1 MPRVESHRL
10 SISRDP
16 KMTHKPWQSDEFVL
30 FEERQAIKCKFFK
43 KGNFTVTLA
52 PGYQGIPEN
61 LVINLVM
68 WVGLIT
74 LYSVLNR
81 TAKNYSRL
89 ALLHKD
95 DQKWSQLIYGNR
107 SDLQDDES
115 LESLETVI
123 RHETGLLSWVWSIF
137 LIKDRHILKKNGP
150 DAVQYLTF
158 QRHII
163 VLVLI
168 VCLFCVGLILP
179 IHVFG
184 DIEGDAR
191 KFVHTTLNN
200 MDPNASS
207 LWVHVILS
215 FLFLPL
221 GVLFMRHFSAKLHIR
236 PEESRVSRTLMI
248 VGVPRKS
255 CHAEVFRQHFREAYP
270 ECVIQD
276 IKFAYDIR
284 ELVVLDS
291 NREVSTQA
299 RMWCENQI
307 NATGKRP
314 KMRPY
319 QFSRLWVFGDAC
331 GCKMVD
337 ALDYYSREESE
348 YLREVEKERAN
359 ALERPVGF
367 VFVTFETEEMAM
379 MVCKD
384 YRSQCQCYATTP
396 SSSVSKELK
405 SNSWKV
411 VFAPPPSDIFWENLS
426 IGKWAWYIRSFFIN
440 FVLFLILFFL
450 TTPFIIVSNL
460 EHIFPSAEHLN
471 PFLSKFLPTMM
482 LWLVAAAMPAMV
494 TMSDVFIAHWTRS
507 SRNHWVM
514 RKIFIF
520 LLFMVLILPSLG
532 LPSAEVLVSWVLKPT
547 NETHLWKCLY
557 LPDSGAF
564 FINYVVTSSFVG
576 TTMELIR
583 FPQLCL
589 FILYTFMSRSKAET
603 FAVQRASLFEFHFGV
618 HYAWYLLIFAI
629 TMIYSLSCPLI
640 VPFGLVYLCFKH
652 SVDRYNIYFVYTPSK
667 TNKYIHATAIDF
679 VIGSLIL
686 LQFTLAIFFY
696 LRTGNSNVTVATCII
711 ALMSFLMFLGQ
722 AMMKCFRDFGPIKYA
737 AAKRKTYG
745 TRPSP
750 RKLSTVTVAPK
761 PAIKKKVQRH
771 VYVGPA
777 AVDGHGGALA
787 CGSPMPEA
795 IPMLALDTRAEPVD
809 AVGPPS
815 PIDLNAVDNHSTTHH
830 VCE

>member
-1 MPRVESHRL
+1 MPRVGSHRL
-10 SISRDP
+10 SIFRDS

-737 AAKRKTYG
+737 VYRNVVAGAANRTCD
-745 TRPSP
+745 
-750 RKLSTVTVAPK
+750 L
-761 PAIKKKVQRH
+761 VQ
-771 VYVGPA
+771 
-777 AVDGHGGALA
+777 
-787 CGSPMPEA
+787 S
-795 IPMLALDTRAEPVD
+795 
-809 AVGPPS
+809 
-815 PIDLNAVDNHSTTHH
+815 STTP
-830 VCE
+830 

>member
-1 MPRVESHRL
+1 
-10 SISRDP
+10 
-16 KMTHKPWQSDEFVL
+16 MTQKPWQSDEFML
-30 FEERQAIKCKFFK
+30 FEDRTLIKCNFFK
-43 KGNFTVTLA
+43 KANFTVTLA

-61 LVINLVM
+61 LLINLVM
-68 WVGLIT
+68 WVSLIT

-81 TAKNYSRL
+81 TAKNYSRM
-89 ALLHKD
+89 ALLHNRD

-107 SDLQDDES
+107 TELEADES

-123 RHETGLLSWVWSIF
+123 RHETGFLSWVWSIF
-137 LIKDRHILKKNGP
+137 LIKDRHVLKKNGP

-163 VLVLI
+163 VFVLI
-168 VCLFCVGLILP
+168 VCLCCVGIILP

-200 MDPNASS
+200 MDPKAAS
-207 LWVHVILS
+207 LWVHVVFA

-221 GVLFMRHFSAKLHIR
+221 GVMFMRHFSAKLHIH

-248 VGVPRKS
+248 VGVPRKN
-255 CHAEVFRQHFREAYP
+255 CNGQMFRQHFSEAYP
-270 ECVIQD
+270 DCLIQD
-276 IKFAYDIR
+276 IQFAYDIR

-307 NATGKRP
+307 NSTGERP

-331 GCKMVD
+331 GCKRVD
-337 ALDYYSREESE
+337 ALDYYLREESD
-348 YLREVEKERAN
+348 YLREVELEREK
-359 ALERPVGF
+359 ALGRPVGF
-367 VFVTFETEEMAM
+367 VFVTFESEEMAM

-384 YRSQCQCYATTP
+384 HRTQCQCYSPNSMPT
-396 SSSVSKELK
+396 SSMTKDLRP
-405 SNSWKV
+405 NTWKV
-411 VFAPPPSDIFWENLS
+411 TFAPPPSDIFWENLS
-426 IGKWAWYIRSFFIN
+426 VGKWAWYIRSFVIN

-460 EHIFPSAEHLN
+460 DRIFRSAQPMN
-471 PFLSKFLPTMM
+471 PFFSKFLPTMM

-494 TMSDVFIAHWTRS
+494 TMSDVFIAHWT
-507 SRNHWVM
+507 
-514 RKIFIF
+514 
-520 LLFMVLILPSLG
+520 
-532 LPSAEVLVSWVLKPT
+532 SAEAFVNWAFRPSNQT
-547 NETHLWKCLY
+547 EFWKCLF

-629 TMIYSLSCPLI
+629 IMVYSLSCPLI

-652 SVDRYNIYFVYTPSK
+652 SVDRYNIYFVYSPSK

-679 VIGSLIL
+679 VILSLIL
-686 LQFTLAIFFY
+686 LQLTLFIFFF
-696 LRTGNSNVTVATCII
+696 LRAGSSNVTLVTCII
-711 ALMSFLMFLGQ
+711 FLMSFIMFLGH
-722 AMMKCFRDFGPIKYA
+722 AMMKCFRDFGPIKYV
-737 AAKRKTYG
+737 AAKRKMYG
-745 TRPSP
+745 QRPSP
-750 RKLSTVTVAPK
+750 RKMSTVTVAPRS
-761 PAIKKKVQRH
+761 AIKKKRH
-771 VYVGPA
+771 VSISRAPN
-777 AVDGHGGALA
+777 L
-787 CGSPMPEA
+787 SP
-795 IPMLALDTRAEPVD
+795 L
-809 AVGPPS
+809 
-815 PIDLNAVDNHSTTHH
+815 LNDVETQGQQTPTQ
-830 VCE
+830 

>member
-1 MPRVESHRL
+1 MGPSTAL
-10 SISRDP
+10 
-16 KMTHKPWQSDEFVL
+16 KPSGRW
-30 FEERQAIKCKFFK
+30 AK
-43 KGNFTVTLA
+43 
-52 PGYQGIPEN
+52 
-61 LVINLVM
+61 
-68 WVGLIT
+68 GLIT